1 MMKKK
6 HRTIPGKRA
15 LRRYKTEVKR
25 LRRQIDRL
33 TSQPCQIVEPVD
45 DAGLVRPPTAAM
57 IFGSEIEAIRNY
69 VLQYPNL
76 ETGGSL
82 YGWYSESGL
91 PIIALVTGPGR
102 NAMHHEVRFHAD
114 EAYSFA
120 MGNAIVEY
128 GLQHVGEWHSH
139 HKINLNR
146 PSGVD
151 CDAMRTSLASPNSPV
166 GRFLCGIA
174 NIVGSEVTFNAYYFS
189 RGNGDAY
196 SHTPLVV
203 KNGCSPLRTGLKGR
217 IEAIERKGGLS

>member
-1 MMKKK
+1 MMKKEQ
-6 HRTIPGKRA
+6 RTCPGRRA
-15 LRRYKTEVKR
+15 RRRHKAEVKR
-25 LRRQIDRL
+25 LRRQIERL
-33 TSQPCQIVEPVD
+33 TSQSCQGVGQVD
-45 DAGLVRPPTAAM
+45 NNGPVRPPTAAM

-120 MGNAIVEY
+120 IGNAIVEH

-139 HKINLNR
+139 HKINLSH
-146 PSGVD
+146 PSGID
-151 CDAMRTSLASPNSPV
+151 CDAMRTSLASPSSPV
-166 GRFLCGIA
+166 KRFLCGIA
-174 NIVGSEVTFNAYYFS
+174 NIVADKVTFNAYFFS
-189 RGNGDAY
+189 RGSGGAY
-196 SHTPLVV
+196 SHTPLVI
-203 KNGCSPLRTGLKGR
+203 KPGCSPLRTGLKSR
-217 IEAIERKGGLS
+217 LEAFEVKGTLS